1 MLIYVKRICSKPT
14 YRPTTP
20 RMPAESPRERDQ
32 PCGARHSLSGRGHCV
47 SKKMCNFAGMIKSPY
62 RRGADDGFLFG
73 IYLTVMF
80 FASIFAG
87 SFAPLSLLALVMMV
101 SVPVVI
107 YRFMRSYHRSLGPSG
122 TFAMLWMQ
130 GVMIFFCGMLI
141 AGTALVVYM
150 KWIHPGFVV
159 EQAHSRGRAQGLDA
173 RHTGGFCRRC
183 RRQDARGALHPRSY
197 RHRDRDDNACHRHRL
212 SSVDDSQ
219 RHICPSQKA

>member
-1 MLIYVKRICSKPT
+1 MLKEFAVSLHIV
-14 YRPTTP
+14 RPH
-20 RMPAESPRERDQ
+20 RACRQRARER
-32 PCGARHSLSGRGHCV
+32 GASPAGRDIHCRGEAIV
-47 SKKMCNFAGMIKSPY
+47 YQKKMRNFAGMIKSPY

-130 GVMIFFCGMLI
+130 GVMIFFLRHAHRRHRAGGVHEMDSSRLCGR
-141 AGTALVVYM
+141 A
-150 KWIHPGFVV
+150 
-159 EQAHSRGRAQGLDA
+159 AHSRGRAQGLDA
-173 RHTGGFCRRC
+173 RHTGGFAA
-183 RRQDARGALHPRSY
+183 DVAARMLEARFIPAPIDIVTEMIMLAIVTGSLLSMTLSGIFALHRK
-197 RHRDRDDNACHRHRL
+197 HR
-212 SSVDDSQ
+212 V
-219 RHICPSQKA
+219 